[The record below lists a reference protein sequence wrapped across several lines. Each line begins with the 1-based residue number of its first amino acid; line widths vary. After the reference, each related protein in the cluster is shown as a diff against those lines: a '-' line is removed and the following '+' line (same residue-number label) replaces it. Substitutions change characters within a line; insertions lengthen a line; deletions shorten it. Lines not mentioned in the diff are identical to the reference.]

1 VNWVD
6 PALKKE
12 IPAFAFY
19 TGDSTD
25 QRELMRQIFNGPSA
39 SGQYESGFPQS
50 LIDTIKEKKLCIL
63 MGTKAAAEG
72 IDLKLVRNVFI
83 TEPHW
88 NPARIEQAIGRAIR
102 ICSHATLPLEDRT
115 VKVRIYITVFTPE
128 QTTTQEGPNITV
140 IRRNDMDMKR
150 YEGEAKEAFL
160 TSDEYLYEISYRK
173 NRVIKNISHLLKQAA
188 VDCEIHRKLHSK
200 EQPVIQCM
208 RFDTTVGS
216 EDLAFKPR
224 ITQDETDSLYL
235 KNIQRKSRRLQK
247 IKVKG
252 SALLIDPDTN
262 EIFDLPSFDDTKR
275 LIRLGKRISAGEIRF
290 FAPVSKSNFSST

>member
-1 VNWVD
+1 
-6 PALKKE
+6 
-12 IPAFAFY
+12 
-19 TGDSTD
+19 
-25 QRELMRQIFNGPSA
+25 MRQIFNGPNA
-39 SGQYESGFPQS
+39 NGQYESGFPQS

-102 ICSHATLPLEDRT
+102 ICSHAKLPLEDRT

-150 YEGEAKEAFL
+150 YDGDAKEAFL

-173 NRVIKNISHLLKQAA
+173 NRVIKNIAHLLKQAA

-216 EDLAFKPR
+216 EDLAFKPK

-247 IKVKG
+247 IKIKG
-252 SALLIDPDTN
+252 IALLIDPDTN
-262 EIFDLPSFDDTKR
+262 EIFDLPSFDDTRR

-290 FAPVSKSNFSST
+290 FAPVSRSNFSST